1 MKKVFWLVLL
11 ISINCCT
18 PFAKVPANYPMPMM
32 GGPSFGE
39 TASSTANAAIAPEKD
54 DDWYPNWVLPK
65 KGMSPIIL
73 GGRVKGELKIFA
85 LGTAKVKGKSSPEQI
100 RIKISGLNQELDENG
115 RAIVAAKNEALK
127 KLKRFLSIREK
138 KGEEYY
144 LEGFKAAQ
152 DTGYIVNGVAYVLG
166 SVPLDNYPSLIP
178 QWMDVEDNSLV
189 AIIMS
194 CGPGY
199 VCSYGIGYAKP
210 NDPGYMKEYN
220 AQEKAIADS
229 QKNLARYFGVKEV
242 NGFVIIN
249 PSYYVNG
256 KAIILG
262 KAPVKFN

>member
-85 LGTAKVKGKSSPEQI
+85 LGTAIVNGRPSPNQI
-100 RIKISGLNQELDENG
+100 AIKISGLKGSLNEQG
-115 RAIVAAKNEALK
+115 KAIIAAKNQSMQR
-127 KLKRFLSIREK
+127 LKRFLGIKEK
-138 KGEEYY
+138 SGEEYY
-144 LEGFKAAQ
+144 LDGFKATQ

-166 SVPLDNYPSLIP
+166 EILLEDTSLFP